1 MQEKL
6 KPILENKGSNFK
18 DWEIFNELYKN
29 YSAPDGDSNEDL
41 IHRASLH
48 ALLTSLRAMGEVKCT
63 ACSGRGHHS
72 DMCQTGARLN
82 MIGNSGSVEER
93 ICMYGRD

>member
-29 YSAPDGDSNEDL
+29 YSAPDGDS
-41 IHRASLH
+41 
-48 ALLTSLRAMGEVKCT
+48 
-63 ACSGRGHHS
+63 
-72 DMCQTGARLN
+72 
-82 MIGNSGSVEER
+82 
-93 ICMYGRD
+93 